1 MDSQFLQG
9 VIAVSIGALIP
20 LLGNYFS
27 QRREV
32 KLKFIEKLID
42 KRVKAH
48 EELFDVVLGAR
59 QVTSSKEVD
68 NERNVIGYP
77 SCLESEEA
85 FIDFWTSS
93 FFIIQKNAPWIN
105 QKLTRE
111 LSFFQDYIMTVRHNI
126 QFEKTDELDKVRKY
140 IKQDFIDIAS
150 RLESEIHNFLDT
162 DIFKLKAK
170 VARGWH
176 KYPKKSDYGKVEFNL
191 DDEICRRKKTKKW
204 IVTFLEKA
212 CHTA

>member
-27 QRREV
+27 QRRDI

-48 EELFDVVLGAR
+48 EELFDVVLGTR

-68 NERNVIGYP
+68 NDRNVVGYP
-77 SCLESEEA
+77 ACLESEEA
-85 FIDFWTSS
+85 FIQFWTNS
-93 FFIIQKNAPWIN
+93 FFIIHKNAPWIN

-111 LSFFQDYIMTVRHNI
+111 LSFFQDYIMTVRHNV
-126 QFEKTDELDKVRKY
+126 QFENTSELDKVRKY

-150 RLESEIHNFLDT
+150 CLESEIHNFLDT
-162 DIFKLKAK
+162 DIFNLKAK
-170 VARGWH
+170 VERGWH
-176 KYPKKSDYGKVEFNL
+176 KYPKNVTMERLNSTLMMKYVE
-191 DDEICRRKKTKKW
+191 RRKK
-204 IVTFLEKA
+204 ENEQ
-212 CHTA
+212 